1 MFYDIYS
8 DLCKQIG
15 KSPSAVAQ
23 ELVINKSNVTNWKN
37 NGYTPRGNVL
47 NRIAEYFNVS
57 VDYLLGHSEVK
68 EKTANDVAADF
79 YRIERARIADS
90 NAKADSDIRRIER
103 ARKRMNETQ
112 KEEMM
117 KILEISFKQFFSDD
131 FEDDDIDE

>member
-23 ELVINKSNVTNWKN
+23 ELGINKSNVTNWKN

>member
-8 DLCKQIG
+8 DLCKQVG

-23 ELVINKSNVTNWKN
+23 ELGINKSNVTNWKN